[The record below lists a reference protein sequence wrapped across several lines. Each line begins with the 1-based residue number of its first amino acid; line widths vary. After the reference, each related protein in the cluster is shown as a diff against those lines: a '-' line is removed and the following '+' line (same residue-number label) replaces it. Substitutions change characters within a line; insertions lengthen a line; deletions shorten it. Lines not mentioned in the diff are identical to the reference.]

1 MRLVAII
8 VFCWLLLTTIDGIG
22 SLGGRKNE
30 TRGFNKTGGNF
41 FRYSFFFFFLE
52 IMPVVI
58 HLNVSTCF
66 KFVVE

>member
-8 VFCWLLLTTIDGIG
+8 VFCWLLLMTIDGIG

-30 TRGFNKTGGNF
+30 TSGFNKTGGIF

-58 HLNVSTCF
+58 HLNLST
-66 KFVVE
+66 

>member
-8 VFCWLLLTTIDGIG
+8 VFCWLLLMTIDGIG

-30 TRGFNKTGGNF
+30 TSGFNKTGGNF
-41 FRYSFFFFFLE
+41 FRYSSFFFLE

-58 HLNVSTCF
+58 HLNLST
-66 KFVVE
+66 

>member
-8 VFCWLLLTTIDGIG
+8 VFCWLLLMTIDGIG

-30 TRGFNKTGGNF
+30 TSGFNKTGGNF
-41 FRYSFFFFFLE
+41 FRYSFFFLE

-58 HLNVSTCF
+58 HLNLST
-66 KFVVE
+66 

>member
-22 SLGGRKNE
+22 ILGGRKNE

-41 FRYSFFFFFLE
+41 FRYSFFFF
-52 IMPVVI
+52 
-58 HLNVSTCF
+58 
-66 KFVVE
+66 

>member
-8 VFCWLLLTTIDGIG
+8 VFCWLLLMTIDGIG

-30 TRGFNKTGGNF
+30 TSDFNKTGGNF
-41 FRYSFFFFFLE
+41 FRYSFFFFLE

-58 HLNVSTCF
+58 HLNLST
-66 KFVVE
+66 

>member
-41 FRYSFFFFFLE
+41 FRYSFFFFR
-52 IMPVVI
+52 
-58 HLNVSTCF
+58 NNASSYSS
-66 KFVVE
+66 KFINLI